1 MMACTLKTLA
11 RVALVGTMMSIVAC
25 APREPTPMQPTDQAR
40 YNHDLSEC
48 QAQAASSFSFGN
60 AVTQCMQA
68 RGYHVE

>member
-1 MMACTLKTLA
+1 MVFTFKSVA
-11 RVALVGTMMSIVAC
+11 RMTLVGTMMSLVAC

-40 YNHDLSEC
+40 YNHDLAEC
-48 QAQAASSFSFGN
+48 QAQAASSFSIGN

>member
-1 MMACTLKTLA
+1 MPCKFKTLA
-11 RVALVGTMMSIVAC
+11 QTALICTAMSLVAC

-40 YNHDLSEC
+40 YNHDLAEC

>member
-1 MMACTLKTLA
+1 MPCTFKALA
-11 RVALVGTMMSIVAC
+11 QTALICTAMSLVAC

-40 YNHDLSEC
+40 YDHDLAEC